1 MGGLGLV
8 KRQMKYAKAQ
18 DEDNWQVQLACEPQ
32 SLRDNQLVI
41 EGFDSQE
48 IEELF
53 NHVCI
58 S

>member
-1 MGGLGLV
+1 
-8 KRQMKYAKAQ
+8 MKYAEAQ
-18 DEDNWQVQLACEPQ
+18 DEDNWQVQLACELK
-32 SLRDNQLVI
+32 SLRDIQLVI